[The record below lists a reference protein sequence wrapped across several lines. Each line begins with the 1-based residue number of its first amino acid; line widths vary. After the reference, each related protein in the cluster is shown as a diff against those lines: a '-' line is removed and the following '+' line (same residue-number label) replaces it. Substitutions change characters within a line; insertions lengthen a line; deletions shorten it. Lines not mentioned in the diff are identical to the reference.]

1 MTDPSQRA
9 PRAILTRAVAQEID
23 AATRWYEERD
33 ADVAARFAA
42 AMATALRAI
51 VEAPKRW
58 PLYHRGARGVSGHLP
73 AEASSRARASAGVR
87 RVLVKG
93 FPYAVLYTVVA
104 GDGAVRVVAVAH
116 QARRPGY
123 WRARVRDE

>member
-1 MTDPSQRA
+1 MTDSSPRA
-9 PRAILTRAVAQEID
+9 PRAILTRAAVREID

-58 PLYHRGARGVSGHLP
+58 PLYHQGARGVSGHLP

-87 RVLVKG
+87 RVLVSG
-93 FPYAVLYTVVA
+93 FPFAVLYTVA
-104 GDGAVRVVAVAH
+104 GDGGVRVLAVAH

-123 WRARVRDE
+123 WRARLRDE